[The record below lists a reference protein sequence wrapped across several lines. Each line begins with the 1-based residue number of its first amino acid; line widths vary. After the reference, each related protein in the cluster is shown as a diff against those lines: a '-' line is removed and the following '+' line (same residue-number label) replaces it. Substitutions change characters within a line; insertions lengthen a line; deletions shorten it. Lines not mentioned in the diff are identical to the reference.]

1 VQTRDALTTVDARS
15 PTAPSV
21 EAEPQPSGSHGAGTI
36 AYRPALDGVRA
47 LAVVA
52 VVVYHALPSA
62 APGGFLGVDVF
73 FVLSGYLITSLLVK
87 EATRTG
93 TIRLGSFWS
102 RRARRL
108 FPALVLAAGAIVLL
122 AAAFP
127 HVVDVPGIGG
137 DIGAT
142 LGYVVNWRFV
152 LLHHDYFAQFAQP
165 SLLSHAWSLAIEE
178 QFYLIWPLVAIGAL
192 VWRRVRPSRF
202 AIGCAVAAA
211 LSAAWMAVLFE
222 MGASTSRLY
231 FGTDTRAQA
240 LLLGAAFGAA
250 GVGRGRITS
259 RTRRGVVAAV
269 GLLGFAGIV
278 TCFVVVTDRT
288 SMLYTGGFLLA
299 AVFAVSLV
307 SDAAQPDASPLGRLL
322 GVAPLVW
329 LGRISYGIYLWHW
342 PVVVLVTEARIGVGG
357 VGLFGIRV
365 AITLAVSVASYFLVE
380 MPIRRGALRGWRFWT
395 AVPTV
400 AAVVVVGGL
409 VVTAGAPRVFTPP
422 TAARHLQPAPDTAG
436 APPPAVP
443 GVPPPPTRV
452 LVVGDSVALTLG
464 VGLAYESKTQ
474 NLTVSNDGI
483 LGCGL
488 LRGGQIWVDGTWSN
502 VAANC
507 EQWPARWASDVTVTK
522 PQVVIVLTGTWDAFD
537 RRVNGRQIDFGS
549 TEDDQL
555 MLRDMRDS
563 LNVLSAQGAEVLY
576 MTAPYIVKENDPNP
590 PAAYRSAFDRPRVDH
605 FNALLHEAVGND
617 PRAEIVDLNGFLAPN
632 GKSAT
637 TRDGRPMQDDG
648 VHLGPEGSAAAATWL
663 APTIASASQ
672 LADARAGDGATGQ

>member
-1 VQTRDALTTVDARS
+1 M
-15 PTAPSV
+15 
-21 EAEPQPSGSHGAGTI
+21 
-36 AYRPALDGVRA
+36 
-47 LAVVA
+47 
-52 VVVYHALPSA
+52 
-62 APGGFLGVDVF
+62 
-73 FVLSGYLITSLLVK
+73 
-87 EATRTG
+87 
-93 TIRLGSFWS
+93 
-102 RRARRL
+102 
-108 FPALVLAAGAIVLL
+108 LAAGAIVLL

-278 TCFVVVTDRT
+278 TCFVLVTDRT

-436 APPPAVP
+436 APPPAAP

-537 RRVNGRQIDFGS
+537 RRINGRQIDFGS

-555 MLRDMRDS
+555 MLQDMRDS
-563 LNVLSAQGAEVLY
+563 LDVLSAAGGGGPVHDRALHREGERPESAGRVPLGVRPPPGRPLQRA
-576 MTAPYIVKENDPNP
+576 APRSGRQRPARRDRRPQRVPRAQRQVGHDPRRPSDAGRRRPPRPRGQRGGGHLACADDRVRLATRRRTGRRRHHWSVTVARGTMRRCRRLERCSSTPNP
-590 PAAYRSAFDRPRVDH
+590 NRH
-605 FNALLHEAVGND
+605 N
-617 PRAEIVDLNGFLAPN
+617 
-632 GKSAT
+632 
-637 TRDGRPMQDDG
+637 
-648 VHLGPEGSAAAATWL
+648 
-663 APTIASASQ
+663 
-672 LADARAGDGATGQ
+672 